1 MKNYSCV
8 IIDDEPKAIELLS
21 ESIQE
26 LYNNINIVSTFTR
39 WQDALDTLR
48 SNNFD
53 ILFLDISMPQKS
65 GLDILALVP
74 ELNCEIIFVT
84 AHSEFALD
92 AFNVGAMGYI
102 VKPVKDVML
111 TKVVNKALELI
122 DNRKIAKTNKP
133 DRPESIIN
141 KIGIPNHKGIDYIAV
156 DNILFI
162 EALKRYTRIVEN
174 GKEVLSSYNIGKYKQ
189 LVNNN
194 LFYQVHRSYIV
205 NLNYVVRY
213 ETTGIITMSNGQ
225 TIPVSKSVREDFLK
239 LFENARK

>member
-26 LYNNINIVSTFTR
+26 LYNNINILSTFTR
-39 WQDALDTLR
+39 WQDALDILR
-48 SNNFD
+48 TNNFD

-102 VKPVKDVML
+102 VKPIKDAML
-111 TKVVNKALELI
+111 TKVVNKALERI
-122 DNRKIAKTNKP
+122 DNKKLAKVTKQ
-133 DRPESIIN
+133 DKSEAIKN
-141 KIGIPNHKGIDYIAV
+141 KIGIPNHKGIDYVTV
-156 DNILFI
+156 DNIVFI

-174 GKEVLSSYNIGKYKQ
+174 DKEVLSSYNIGKYKQ

-225 TIPVSKSVREDFLK
+225 AIPVSKSVREDFLK